1 METTVYIT
9 KYALSDGIK
18 KINAKVASGYCISND
33 YGILQSFYKDEFHLT
48 EEQALA
54 NAELRRNKKIASLKK
69 QIEKLEKMTFKI
81 KLQNT

>member
-18 KINAKVASGYCISND
+18 KVDAKVAADHCTSND
-33 YGILQSFYKDEFHLT
+33 YGILQMFFKDEFHLT

-54 NAELRRNKKIASLKK
+54 NAELRRDKKIVSLKK

-81 KLQNT
+81 K